1 MQGGSSSDFGEGDEE
16 FQELYR
22 HYLGVE
28 SSLKTFQDHVINY
41 CKSLQKSCE
50 LQNVIAGD
58 LLYFFDANS
67 KHREEI
73 NTYLDLGKERR
84 TSCRKHVASLE
95 ENVVKAVGIHI
106 EYFPIIKK
114 IVKKRNN
121 KRIDLMSYK
130 RSVESSKKT
139 GSKYHK
145 KVLKM
150 QKAESVFNK
159 INDDLIDMFQD
170 YMNYREQ
177 MLDHYIHY
185 VIDVQM
191 KFCVPPEKQ
200 MERLKNTIAT
210 LKGVVEKA
218 PDTFRTRVEAMK
230 KNVKELEDR
239 LEAETS
245 SSVSPSTV
253 DIKEK
258 FSTASAPENHP
269 EELRIYNNPPFDTS
283 DSFER
288 RHRLYA
294 PSSEEY
300 EATVIKN
307 YEIAMYPYTARN
319 NDELSFKAGDMIQVL
334 EIKEG
339 GWWMGVIENKMAG
352 LFPCNYTQPHVL

>member
-1 MQGGSSSDFGEGDEE
+1 M
-16 FQELYR
+16 
-22 HYLGVE
+22 
-28 SSLKTFQDHVINY
+28 
-41 CKSLQKSCE
+41 
-50 LQNVIAGD
+50 IAGD

-73 NTYLDLGKERR
+73 NTYLNLGKERG
-84 TSCRKHVASLE
+84 TSCREHVASLE
-95 ENVVKAVGIHI
+95 ENVIKAVGIHI

-191 KFCVPPEKQ
+191 KFCVPSEKK
-200 MERLKNTIAT
+200 MECLKSTIAT
-210 LKGVVEKA
+210 LKGVVAKA
-218 PDTFRTRVEAMK
+218 PDTFRTKVEAMK
-230 KNVKELEDR
+230 KNVQELEDR
-239 LEAETS
+239 LEAES
-245 SSVSPSTV
+245 SSLSPSSTA
-253 DIKEK
+253 DMKEK
-258 FSTASAPENHP
+258 CSTASSTAADNQQ
-269 EELRIYNNPPFDTS
+269 LRIYNNPPFDTS

-294 PSSEEY
+294 PSSKVY
-300 EATVIKN
+300 EATLIKN
-307 YEIAMYPYTARN
+307 YEIAMYPYAARN
-319 NDELSFKAGDMIQVL
+319 HDELSFKAGDMIQVL